1 MNILKRNK
9 KIQDEVPGLTLSL
22 NGGEV
27 QINFKDE
34 IIQGLRQL
42 VTRVQQNGGFP
53 KRLSVV
59 SALRKEGVSY
69 ISQALATTMAND
81 LDCQICLVDLNI
93 WWPDDFFQTNLE
105 QPTLEQIL
113 TEDIQL
119 EEVILHTDYPNL
131 DILLSGEIP
140 RRKRPILAKSK
151 KLADFINNLNLH
163 FDYVILD
170 IPAILATTDSVTLA
184 SLGDAACLVI
194 QQGVTQVGDVSQA
207 LDEIEHLEIMGSVL
221 NNIRIKTPKPIFKIL
236 SNW

>member
-1 MNILKRNK
+1 MNILKRKK
-9 KIQDEVPGLTLSL
+9 KIQDEVPGLMLSL
-22 NGGEV
+22 NGGEI
-27 QINFKDE
+27 QINFKNE

-53 KRLSVV
+53 ERLSVV

-69 ISQALATTMAND
+69 ISQALATTMAHD

-93 WWPDDFFQTNLE
+93 WWPDDFFQTSLE
-105 QPTLEQIL
+105 QPSLLQIL

-119 EEVILHTDYPNL
+119 EQVLLPTDYPNL
-131 DILLSGEIP
+131 KILRSGEIP
-140 RRKRPILAKSK
+140 RQKRPVLAKSK
-151 KLADFINNLNLH
+151 ELADFIDNLNIH

-184 SLGDAACLVI
+184 SLGNVACLVI

-207 LDEIEHLEIMGSVL
+207 LDEIEHLEMMGSVL
-221 NNIRIKTPKPIFKIL
+221 NNIRIATPKPILKVL
-236 SNW
+236 SIW